1 MVFRTALEKSFTSG
15 KNYLFWRTKSEHTTE
30 RLKFIKF
37 YRQTCNSSKIMKQ
50 KPTKEWPPDYP
61 MNNKVKMELWLA
73 IAKISVDLL
82 LITLDLFLITP
93 EVNQ

>member
-1 MVFRTALEKSFTSG
+1 
-15 KNYLFWRTKSEHTTE
+15 
-30 RLKFIKF
+30 
-37 YRQTCNSSKIMKQ
+37 MKQ
-50 KPTKEWPPDYP
+50 KPTKEWPTHYS

>member
-1 MVFRTALEKSFTSG
+1 
-15 KNYLFWRTKSEHTTE
+15 
-30 RLKFIKF
+30 
-37 YRQTCNSSKIMKQ
+37 MKQ

-73 IAKISVDLL
+73 IAKIGVDLL